1 MLPLIDSHA
10 HLELVAD
17 VETVLRALAT
27 LKGLDPAEA
36 VARTTENA
44 RSLFRLP

>member
-10 HLELVAD
+10 PLELVAD
-17 VETVLRALAT
+17 VETVLHALAM
-27 LKGLDPAEA
+27 LKGLDPAETA
-36 VARTTENA
+36 ARTTENA